1 METSIE
7 TEPSRSRCQAPRWV
21 LPATLLLALS
31 LTSLSQAQSPF
42 EMSLAHRTLQY
53 THIETAGPLSV
64 NEGEAVPM
72 SRPIVFDCPGA
83 KGTTC
88 TLLIRVDSQ
97 YVGLTPGWNF
107 DIWWVLDG
115 QNRPGFGPTP
125 GLAMASEVDRSGPP
139 TRWALP
145 WSNARCRRA
154 GTSSKAITIWSKI
167 PAPPSPGRS
176 RRRCGRSP
184 CKC

>member
-1 METSIE
+1 
-7 TEPSRSRCQAPRWV
+7 
-21 LPATLLLALS
+21 
-31 LTSLSQAQSPF
+31 
-42 EMSLAHRTLQY
+42 MSLAHRTLQY

-125 GLAMASEVDRSGPP
+125 GLAMASEVDRIWTANTVGFTVVKRQVPKGWHVLEGYYYLVQDSSATEP
-139 TRWALP
+139 
-145 WSNARCRRA
+145 
-154 GTSSKAITIWSKI
+154 GTVAATVRTITLQVLK
-167 PAPPSPGRS
+167 P
-176 RRRCGRSP
+176 
-184 CKC
+184 